1 MYKSTI
7 LITTSLILLA
17 SCSNDTE
24 NQEIWFDI
32 SESQY
37 ENAWPFPEYSTAK
50 LSCQVETFG
59 GVDRPLVLVQLGSTT
74 YGLNGAAMGVGNYPD
89 ARTQMAK
96 HPEYGTYELGA
107 TSTLIE
113 QAQNN
118 CS

>member
-7 LITTSLILLA
+7 LITTSLVLLA

-24 NQEIWFDI
+24 NQEVWLDI

-89 ARTQMAK
+89 ARTQIVNGNRILTHLAVK
-96 HPEYGTYELGA
+96 
-107 TSTLIE
+107 
-113 QAQNN
+113 
-118 CS
+118 